1 MGKQNKRQRRAN
13 FITDETN
20 ALTEIIEQRQD
31 FRNGIYIGDQKDLV
45 ETWKKITKK
54 LNDRKLGQMSTPQQV
69 KDKWMRMMKD
79 KKDVQNEA
87 VTGGDPTSESASA
100 ESDDSVEGQE
110 NDSSSEEMLEGGMS
124 VVEESPGPGTN
135 PDVLATSQAPA
146 KRSGSSTCSDTCSS
160 QNLLGKEEPEK
171 TNEEL
176 SHEKNELE
184 VEKLKL
190 EIEKLKLEIRKLNL
204 EIKESKNGEE

>member
-1 MGKQNKRQRRAN
+1 M
-13 FITDETN
+13 
-20 ALTEIIEQRQD
+20 
-31 FRNGIYIGDQKDLV
+31 
-45 ETWKKITKK
+45 
-54 LNDRKLGQMSTPQQV
+54 
-69 KDKWMRMMKD
+69 
-79 KKDVQNEA
+79 
-87 VTGGDPTSESASA
+87 
-100 ESDDSVEGQE
+100 
-110 NDSSSEEMLEGGMS
+110 
-124 VVEESPGPGTN
+124 
-135 PDVLATSQAPA
+135 ATSQAPA

-171 TNEEL
+171 TYEEL